1 MADVVLYDLWPS
13 SNNMKV
19 RIALDYKGIAHDV
32 FPVGMGDEQA
42 RAKVLEVSGQPLTPV
57 LTHGDTVIFDS
68 AAIVRYLEA
77 NFPDT
82 PRLFPRE
89 REAFQAAEKLEM
101 WARTDLVQPLGVVF
115 GELMKQMGGGEADAE
130 ACRQASVKLNELT
143 GEIESRLADS
153 PFLLGDTMTIAD
165 ITAAPQV
172 FWAMPSDEVVAKVPP
187 AAFFREHYQL
197 GEGRERT
204 REWCARIM
212 KHAL

>member
-1 MADVVLYDLWPS
+1 MADIVLYDLWPS
-13 SNNMKV
+13 NNNMKV
-19 RIALDYKGIAHDV
+19 RIALDYKGIEHDV
-32 FPVGMGDEQA
+32 FPVEMGDEAA
-42 RAKVLEVSGQPLTPV
+42 RLKVLEVSGQPLTPV
-57 LTHGDTVIFDS
+57 LTHGETVIFDA

-89 REAFQAAEKLEM
+89 REAFQAAEELEM
-101 WARTDLVQPLGVVF
+101 WARTDLVAPLGTVF
-115 GELMKQMGGGEADAE
+115 GELMKQMGGGEADVE
-130 ACRQASVKLNELT
+130 ACRQASSRIHELT
-143 GEIESRLADS
+143 GEIESKLADS
-153 PFLLGDTMTIAD
+153 PFLLGDTMSVAD

-172 FWAMPSDEVVAKVPP
+172 FWAMPTDEVVARVPL

-204 REWCARIM
+204 REWCLRIM